1 MTTGTKYD
9 IIGRVRCERAVR
21 ERGSLNL
28 RGVCAWV
35 CGWLLI
41 AFPTCGQAQDGGGEA
56 GRAPVPGLSLGDGA
70 HAGETI
76 AGPAWS
82 DYGLTLDSG
91 RGQEAIGPLYSAQQT
106 GLEREWNLA
115 GVLSYKSTPEV
126 DWTEWEFMY
135 PVVTWRRY
143 GTESRLQ
150 LMQLLS
156 FSGGQ
161 TQGGANTRIFTLFP
175 FYFQRRSEDT
185 NLNYTA
191 LVPFYGHLENRLF
204 HDDIKFV
211 MFPLYSET
219 RQKDVVTDNYL
230 YPIFHL
236 RSGGNVNGWQI
247 WPLAGA
253 EQKRPKQV
261 TNSLGEAEIEGG
273 YDHFFAAWPFF
284 FKEHNGLGT
293 TNEEKR
299 VVVVPFYNRLRS
311 PLRDETCYGWPF
323 GYWRTEDREKKVRE
337 WDILWPFVEVAR
349 GEKTVT
355 RVFPFFSRGSA
366 AGLEDD
372 FYAWP
377 LYKHTRTESPG
388 LERERSRILFFLY
401 SDLREKNRETGAVL
415 RRVDVWPLFTWRRDM
430 EQKERLQVL
439 ALLEPFF
446 PGNSGIERSYS
457 HLWSFW
463 RTEKNGATGA
473 ASQSLLWNLYRHESG
488 PESKKYSLLFGLIQ
502 YQTGGKGAPW
512 RVCYIPFGK
521 KPGN

>member
-1 MTTGTKYD
+1 MTTGTKCV
-9 IIGRVRCERAVR
+9 IIGRVRYERPFRDRRV
-21 ERGSLNL
+21 LIL

-41 AFPTCGQAQDGGGEA
+41 PFSMCGQAQDGSGEA
-56 GRAPVPGLSLGDGA
+56 GRAPVPGLSLRDA
-70 HAGETI
+70 SQAAEII

-82 DYGLTLDSG
+82 DFGQTLDLG
-91 RGQEAIGPLYSAQQT
+91 RRQEAVGPLYYAQQT
-106 GLEREWNLA
+106 GSEREWNVA

-135 PVVTWRRY
+135 PVFTWRRY
-143 GTESRLQ
+143 GTESRVQ

-161 TQGGANTRIFTLFP
+161 TQDRANGRLFSLYP

-191 LVPFYGHLENRLF
+191 VFPFYGHLENRLF
-204 HDDIKFV
+204 RDDIKFA

-219 RQKDVVTDNYL
+219 RKKDMVTDNYL

-236 RSGGNVNGWQI
+236 RTGGNVNGWQV
-247 WPLAGA
+247 WPLVGV
-253 EQKRPKQV
+253 EQKRPSQV
-261 TNSLGEAEIEGG
+261 TNLMGEVEIEGG
-273 YDHFFAAWPFF
+273 HNHFFAVWPFF
-284 FKEHNGLGT
+284 FRDQNALGT

-299 VVVVPFYNRLRS
+299 VTVVPFYSRLRS

-323 GYWRTEDREKKVRE
+323 GYWRIEDRGKKVRE
-337 WDILWPFVEVAR
+337 RDILWPFVEVAR

-372 FYAWP
+372 YYVWP
-377 LYKHTRTESPG
+377 LYKYARTESPG
-388 LERERSRILFFLY
+388 LERERSRIFFFLY
-401 SDLREKNRETGAVL
+401 SDLREKNRETGTVL
-415 RRVDVWPLFTWRRDM
+415 RRVDFWPFFTWRRDM
-430 EQKERLQVL
+430 ERKERLQVL
-439 ALLEPFF
+439 AVLEPFF

-457 HLWSFW
+457 QLWSLW

-473 ASQSLLWNLYRHESG
+473 SSQSLLWNLYRHESG
-488 PESKKYSLLFGLIQ
+488 PESKKYSLLFGLFQ
-502 YQTGGKGAPW
+502 YQTGGKGAHL